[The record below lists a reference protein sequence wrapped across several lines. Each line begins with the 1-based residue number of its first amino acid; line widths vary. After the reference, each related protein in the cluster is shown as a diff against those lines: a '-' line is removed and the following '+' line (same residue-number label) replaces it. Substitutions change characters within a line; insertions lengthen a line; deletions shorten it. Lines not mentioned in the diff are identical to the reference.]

1 MQDEELAAIDKPAGA
16 GRTLLASAIGLV
28 YFSPVIWMVLAA
40 FKTRADA
47 LAVNFQ
53 EVVHSVP
60 TGKAEVVEASAIRG
74 TECTVTRMRS

>member
-1 MQDEELAAIDKPAGA
+1 
-16 GRTLLASAIGLV
+16 
-28 YFSPVIWMVLAA
+28 
-40 FKTRADA
+40 
-47 LAVNFQ
+47 VNFQ

>member
-1 MQDEELAAIDKPAGA
+1 LE
-16 GRTLLASAIGLV
+16 TLPRS
-28 YFSPVIWMVLAA
+28 
-40 FKTRADA
+40 